1 MIYDTSN
8 SVDNLETIQ
17 GVTLYLEPIF
27 HVISYCSGKN
37 GKNISSYQSSF
48 DLLHDTLCYPRITW
62 NTLSCQQVAAYN
74 ETTQSAPGSYG
85 TTIKNTKLTRKIK
98 TATSQKIQL
107 RASPRAASEPR
118 NASLLTLLRTA

>member
-85 TTIKNTKLTRKIK
+85 NHNKKYQADKKDKNSHFPEN
-98 TATSQKIQL
+98 TAESQPQSCK
-107 RASPRAASEPR
+107 
-118 NASLLTLLRTA
+118 RTP